1 LYKILYYPKNID
13 EVSIV
18 EVSNKLFESES
29 MQEDLSIPDESSIIW
44 LIPKVRHLLRKDLEN
59 KLADYDLSWAQWATL
74 SRIYRTEGCN
84 QKKLAEMSIRNGAAI
99 TRSLNI
105 LENKGLVKRENSTN
119 DRREFLIFLTDKG
132 YKVYKKTELVI
143 FEAIQEIKAAFK
155 ENELEKLEALIN
167 KLILTLE

>member
-1 LYKILYYPKNID
+1 MNHD
-13 EVSIV
+13 NVC
-18 EVSNKLFESES
+18 
-29 MQEDLSIPDESSIIW
+29 IPDESSIIW

-105 LENKGLVKRENSTN
+105 LENKGLVKRENSVN
-119 DRREFLIFLTDKG
+119 DKREFLIFLTDKG
-132 YKVYKKTELVI
+132 YKLYIETEVVI
-143 FEAIQEIKAAFK
+143 FQAIQEIKSHFK
-155 ENELEKLEALIN
+155 ENELEKLEYLIN
-167 KLILTLE
+167 KLISILE